1 MPLIGLADHA
11 VFDDTDDAGL
21 ILDTRRGVC
30 LSLNS
35 TATYMLRTALACDSV
50 SAAVARLREDFDA
63 DDATLAAGLAG
74 LADRLGERALLP
86 EETARAPRGW
96 RLRRTYSWRAH
107 RRRADR

>member
-1 MPLIGLADHA
+1 MPLIGLAEHA

-74 LADRLGERALLP
+74 LADRLGERSLLLGDGGRP
-86 EETARAPRGW
+86 PRG
-96 RLRRTYSWRAH
+96 RRPRIR
-107 RRRADR
+107 RRRAER

>member
-1 MPLIGLADHA
+1 MPLIGLAEHA

-50 SAAVARLREDFDA
+50 PAAVARLREDFDA

-74 LADRLGERALLP
+74 LADRLGERSLLLGDGGCP
-86 EETARAPRGW
+86 PRRR
-96 RLRRTYSWRAH
+96 RLRRAER
-107 RRRADR
+107 